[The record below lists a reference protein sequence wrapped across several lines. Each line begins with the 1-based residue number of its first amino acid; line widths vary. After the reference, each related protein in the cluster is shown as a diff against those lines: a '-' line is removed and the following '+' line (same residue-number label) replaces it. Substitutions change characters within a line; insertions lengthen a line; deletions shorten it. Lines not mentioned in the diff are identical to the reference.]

1 MGDCQKSHRG
11 RRGQER
17 GFTLIELL
25 VVIAV
30 ITLLMALLVPV
41 LGRARKQA
49 RAIACQA
56 NPRQWGMAMHVYT
69 QDNEG
74 QLPTGGGGTSGIW
87 LLRGSFTAQA
97 DPNTTGHALHHFG
110 TRGIALCPEA
120 KRSAEG
126 GSFRLAAPPSSRE
139 RDSDSG
145 GAMGI
150 PGSTFEAWTITD
162 PPPSF
167 RGSYGFNQYLFH
179 GFSSLAGQPVNIDVL
194 SLREASSIPLL
205 LDGDKPMGKPRDND
219 RPPTREGPTIRMG
232 GFCLNRHNGNVNALF
247 LDWSVRRVGLKE
259 LWTLKW
265 YKEFDRAN
273 RWTKAGGVQPDD
285 WPEWM
290 RGFKDY

>member
-1 MGDCQKSHRG
+1 MA
-11 RRGQER
+11 
-17 GFTLIELL
+17 I
-25 VVIAV
+25 
-30 ITLLMALLVPV
+30 LMPV

-56 NPRQWGMAMHVYT
+56 NLRQWGMAMHVYA

-74 QLPTGGGGTSGIW
+74 ELPTGGGGTSAIW
-87 LLRGSFTAQA
+87 LLRGSFTPQA

-110 TRGIALCPEA
+110 TQGIALCPEA
-120 KRSAEG
+120 NHAAEG
-126 GSFRLAAPPSSRE
+126 GSYPFAAPSLSNTE
-139 RDSDSG
+139 RDSGSG
-145 GAMGI
+145 GARVI
-150 PGSTFEAWTITD
+150 AGSTFESWTITD

-179 GFSSLAGQPVNIDVL
+179 GFSSAAGQPVNIDVL

-205 LDGDKPMGKPRDND
+205 LDGALPMGKPRDND
-219 RPPTREGPTIRMG
+219 LPPYHQGSTIRMG
-232 GFCLNRHNGNVNALF
+232 GFCLNRHNGNVNSLF
-247 LDWSVRRVGLKE
+247 LDWSVRRVGLKA

-290 RGFKDY
+290 KDY

>member
-1 MGDCQKSHRG
+1 MSIPKTTRVDCPQ
-11 RRGQER
+11 
-17 GFTLIELL
+17 
-25 VVIAV
+25 V
-30 ITLLMALLVPV
+30 
-41 LGRARKQA
+41 
-49 RAIACQA
+49 
-56 NPRQWGMAMHVYT
+56 
-69 QDNEG
+69 
-74 QLPTGGGGTSGIW
+74 GGGRGIW

-120 KRSAEG
+120 KRAAEG
-126 GSFRLAAPPSSRE
+126 GSYFFAAPPSSRE
-139 RDSDSG
+139 SDSDSG

-179 GFSSLAGQPVNIDVL
+179 GFSSLARQPVNIDVL

-205 LDGDKPMGKPRDND
+205 LDGGLPMSKPRDND
-219 RPPTREGPTIRMG
+219 RPPIREGLTTRMG
-232 GFCLNRHNGNVNALF
+232 AFCLNRHHGSVNALF

-265 YKEFDRAN
+265 YKEIEQARAAAHYFTLHTSN
-273 RWTKAGGVQPDD
+273 FTLPKRSGLIFLSSSLLILSPSHCPTVQAPM
-285 WPEWM
+285 PFSPCE
-290 RGFKDY
+290 GF